1 MADFSQGIAFIDDSY
16 IPVAEARIPVLDWG
30 FLHSDATYDVAHA
43 WRGKFFRIDEYLD
56 RFHASVAK
64 LRMSVPYSREQI
76 RSIMFELVS
85 RSGLQDAYVEIVCT
99 RGIPAPG
106 SRDPRS
112 CENRFLAFAIPFIW
126 IADDALREQG
136 LNLLISHRQRIPPES
151 VDPRIKNYHWLDM
164 VMALFEAYDNN
175 ADSAVLVDAGGNL
188 VEGPGFNVFVRRG
201 DTVITPARGVLEGV
215 TRLTILELLMRE
227 DLEVLEDSL
236 PADLARTADEMF
248 ITSTAGGVMPV
259 TRIADQPVGGGK
271 PGALTAKLNAAYWAL
286 HDDPRYSTP
295 IEYRGSERG

>member
-1 MADFSQGIAFIDDSY
+1 MTDFSNGIAFIDDNY

-56 RFHASVAK
+56 RFQASMAK

-126 IADDALREQG
+126 IADDALRERG
-136 LNLLISHRQRIPPES
+136 LNLMISHQQRIPPES
-151 VDPRIKNYHWLDM
+151 VDPTIKNYHWLDM

-175 ADSAVLVDAGGNL
+175 ADSAVLVDAEGDL

-201 DTVITPARGVLEGV
+201 DTVITPARGVLQGV
-215 TRLTILELLMRE
+215 TRLTILELLMQE
-227 DLEVLEDSL
+227 DLDVVQDTL

-259 TRIADQPVGGGK
+259 TRISDQAVGDGK
-271 PGALTAKLNAAYWAL
+271 PGALTARLNAGYWAL

-295 IEYRGSERG
+295 IEYRGREHG